1 MLAGQAGEQADA
13 GQLVDGGG
21 HVARAHREYRSADGR
36 SSTAGGSARAAAST
50 GEHRGDHFACPACGH
65 VVWANPAPAVQALV
79 ERDGRLLLGRRA
91 FDPSVGLWD
100 LPGGFLEEN
109 EHPLDALVREL
120 REETGLE
127 IEPQALRRRLDGAR
141 LPGADRALPDLGR
154 TRDRRHRACR
164 RTTSSELAWFAPHEL
179 PADDELA
186 FRHFPE
192 LLGLWRARHEH
203 A

>member
-1 MLAGQAGEQADA
+1 MGFL
-13 GQLVDGGG
+13 DGW
-21 HVARAHREYRSADGR
+21 RACPRC
-36 SSTAGGSARAAAST
+36 AAV

-100 LPGGFLEEN
+100 LPGGFVEED

-127 IEPQALRRRLDGAR
+127 VEPQAFVGIWME
-141 LPGADRALPDLGR
+141 PGYQGR
-154 TRDRRHRACR
+154 TVLCLTWDARVIGGTERPADDVV
-164 RTTSSELAWFAPHEL
+164 ELAWFAPHEL
-179 PADDELA
+179 PKDDELA
-186 FRHFPE
+186 FSHFPE

>member
-1 MLAGQAGEQADA
+1 MRARPAGT
-13 GQLVDGGG
+13 
-21 HVARAHREYRSADGR
+21 S
-36 SSTAGGSARAAAST
+36 
-50 GEHRGDHFACPACGH
+50 
-65 VVWANPAPAVQALV
+65 VWANPAP
-79 ERDGRLLLGRRA
+79 GRRRRSSSA
-91 FDPSVGLWD
+91 TGACCSGGGRFDPSVGLWD

-127 IEPQALRRRLDGAR
+127 IEPQGFVGVWMEPYQDR
-141 LPGADRALPDLGR
+141 DRALPDLGR
-154 TRDRRHRACR
+154 ARHRRHGACR
-164 RTTSSELAWFAPHEL
+164 PTTSSELAWFAPHEL

-192 LLGLWRARHEH
+192 LLRLWRARHEH

>member
-1 MLAGQAGEQADA
+1 M
-13 GQLVDGGG
+13 
-21 HVARAHREYRSADGR
+21 ARHGKYRSAVGVLDGWR
-36 SSTAGGSARAAAST
+36 FCPRCGVE
-50 GEHRGDHFACPACGH
+50 GEHLGDRFVCPVCGH
-65 VVWANPAPAVQALV
+65 VVWANSAPAVQALV

-127 IEPQALRRRLDGAR
+127 IEPQEFVGVWMEPGYQDRTVLCLTWDAR
-141 LPGADRALPDLGR
+141 VVGGTERAADDV
-154 TRDRRHRACR
+154 
-164 RTTSSELAWFAPHEL
+164 SELAWFAPHEL
-179 PADDELA
+179 PGDGELA
-186 FRHFPE
+186 FRHFSE
-192 LLGLWRARHEH
+192 LLRLWRARHEY

>member
-1 MLAGQAGEQADA
+1 MAFL
-13 GQLVDGGG
+13 DGWRFCPRCG
-21 HVARAHREYRSADGR
+21 VE
-36 SSTAGGSARAAAST
+36 
-50 GEHRGDHFACPACGH
+50 GEHRSDHFECPACGH

-91 FDPSVGLWD
+91 YDPSAGLWD

-127 IEPQALRRRLDGAR
+127 IEPREFVGVWMEPGYQGRTVLCLTWDARVLDGVER
-141 LPGADRALPDLGR
+141 PADDVV
-154 TRDRRHRACR
+154 
-164 RTTSSELAWFAPHEL
+164 ELAWFAPHEL

-186 FRHFPE
+186 FLHFPE
-192 LLGLWRARHEH
+192 LLRLWRARHEH
-203 A
+203 P